1 MQRIFSKIL
10 GTANDRAIKRL
21 FPLVERTN
29 GLEGELSRL
38 SDADLRARTGMFRQR
53 LERGESLDELLP
65 EAFATVRE
73 ASKRTLGQRHYDVQL
88 IGGVVLHRGRIAE
101 MKTGE
106 GKTLVATLPSY
117 LNGLTGRG
125 VHVVTVNDFLARR
138 DAEWMGQVHRF
149 LGLEVGAIVHGLS
162 DAQRQA
168 AYRADITYCTNNEL
182 GFDYL
187 RDNMKFSLAACVQR
201 ELHYAI
207 VDEVDSILI
216 DEARTPLII
225 AGPSEQNTQIYGIAN
240 RLIPSLVR
248 GTAAEPSKG
257 IEETGDY
264 WVDEKAHSATFTE
277 QGVHKCERMLRVDN
291 LFDPGMLPVLHAL
304 QQALSAHALKRIDV
318 DYVVRPSEDGSGK
331 EVVIVDEH
339 TGRLMPG
346 RRWSDGLHQ
355 AVEAKEGIQVRSEN
369 QTLASI
375 TFQNYFRMYEKLA
388 GMTGTADTE
397 AEEFAKIYNLDV
409 SLMPTN
415 RPMIRHDHADV
426 VFKTKKEKFDAVLE
440 ELKVRHESG
449 QPVLVGTI
457 SIETSEM
464 LSSKLAKA
472 GLKHTVLNAKK
483 HEQESEIVA
492 QAGRKSA
499 ITISTNMAGRGTD
512 IVLGGNAEQMAL
524 QKCGHD
530 RMHPDFE
537 ATLAKFEAQCAAE
550 RQEVLAA
557 GGLHI
562 LGTERHESRRIDN
575 QLRGRSGRQ
584 GDPGSSQFFLS
595 LEDDLLR
602 IFEADRVKLW
612 WDRVGVQEGEAIEN
626 RMLSR
631 VIEGAQKKVE
641 GRNFD
646 IRKHLLDYDNV
657 MNKQRQAFYARRL
670 AAMSADPEA
679 IRIEIDA
686 CIEGYVVSLLDRH
699 WPARG
704 EPENEE
710 YTEIAH
716 ALEAQF
722 GVVLSIEE
730 PPFRAADGSRHRD
743 RDALGHALLE
753 RLGAVLEAK
762 REEGRVLKHETYAAF
777 QNYPGFD
784 DIARDLQLQILD
796 SQWKSHLRTMDG
808 LRESINLRG
817 YAQRDPKI
825 EYQREGFALFAEME
839 QRIDDTFAGF
849 IFRFGYPRPALTPPA
864 AAPRPEPA
872 KTTDR
877 AAGAGAA
884 QAGANSA
891 APAAGSSPGQAGGQS
906 GGPSAGPSGARPAAA
921 GSNAPG
927 AAAFRSASGIAG
939 LGTPAAAEK
948 VGRND
953 PCPCGSGKKHKKC
966 CGA

>member
-1 MQRIFSKIL
+1 MQRILSKIF
-10 GTANDRAIKRL
+10 GTSNDRAIKRL
-21 FPLVERTN
+21 LPLVEQVN
-29 GLEGELSRL
+29 ILEPGVSRL
-38 SDADLRARTGMFRQR
+38 SDPDLRGRTVDFRQR
-53 LERGESLDELLP
+53 LENGEPLDDLLP

-73 ASKRTLGQRHYDVQL
+73 AAKRALGQRHYDVQV
-88 IGGVVLHRGRIAE
+88 IGGIMLHNGRIAE

-125 VHVVTVNDFLARR
+125 VHVVTVNDFLAKR
-138 DAEWMGQVHRF
+138 DAEWMGQLHRF

-162 DAQRQA
+162 DAERQA
-168 AYRADITYCTNNEL
+168 AYAANVTYCTNNEL

-187 RDNMKFSLAACVQR
+187 RDNMKFSFDSCVQR
-201 ELHYAI
+201 ELHFAI

-225 AGPSEQNTQIYGIAN
+225 SGQSEQNVQIYTIAN
-240 RLIPSLVR
+240 RLIPSLKV
-248 GTAAEPSKG
+248 GAAAEPSKG
-257 IEETGDY
+257 IEETGDF
-264 WVDEKAHSATFTE
+264 WIDEKAHSATFTDE
-277 QGVHKCERMLRVDN
+277 GMRKVEGMLRVDN
-291 LFDPGMLPVLHAL
+291 LYDPEMLPVLHAM
-304 QQALSAHALKRIDV
+304 QQALMAHSLKRVDV
-318 DYVVRPSEDGSGK
+318 DYVVRVGEDRKK

-355 AVEAKEGIQVRSEN
+355 AVEAKEGITVRSEN

-375 TFQNYFRMYEKLA
+375 TFQNYFRMYDKLA

-397 AEEFAKIYNLDV
+397 AEEFGKIYNLDV
-409 SLMPTN
+409 SLIPTN
-415 RPMIRHDHADV
+415 RPLIRDDGPDV
-426 VFKTKKEKFDAVLE
+426 VFKSKNEKFNAVLD
-440 ELKVRHESG
+440 ELKERHETG

-464 LSSKLAKA
+464 LSKKLKKV

-483 HEQESEIVA
+483 HEGESEIVA
-492 QAGRKSA
+492 QAGRKGA

-512 IVLGGNAEQMAL
+512 ILLGGNPEQMAL
-524 QKCGHD
+524 AKCGHEKD
-530 RMHPDFE
+530 HEDFE
-537 ATLAKFEAQCAAE
+537 AIHAQFEAECARE
-550 RQEVLAA
+550 RKEVLEA

-602 IFEADRVKLW
+602 IFEADRVKQW
-612 WDRVGVQEGEAIEN
+612 WDRVGVEEGEAIEN

-646 IRKHLLDYDNV
+646 MRKHLLDYDNV

-670 AAMSADPEA
+670 TAMSSDEDALREEMEACLEGFVANLLERSWPQRGDPDDDE
-679 IRIEIDA
+679 
-686 CIEGYVVSLLDRH
+686 YV
-699 WPARG
+699 
-704 EPENEE
+704 EM
-710 YTEIAH
+710 AH

-722 GVVLSIEE
+722 GVAFSIEE
-730 PPFRAADGSRHRD
+730 LPFRTADGNRHGD
-743 RDALGHALLE
+743 KDELGHAILE
-753 RLGAVLEAK
+753 RLSQVLEEK
-762 REEGRVLKHETYAAF
+762 KEEGRLLKEETYAEIDI
-777 QNYPGFD
+777 YPTFEK
-784 DIARDLQLQILD
+784 IVRDLQLQILD
-796 SQWKSHLRTMDG
+796 GQWKAHLHTMDA

-825 EYQREGFALFAEME
+825 EYQREGFGLFGEME
-839 QRIDDTFAGF
+839 QRIDDSFAEYVF
-849 IFRFGYPRPALTPPA
+849 KFGYPRPSLQAQATA
-864 AAPRPEPA
+864 RRVDGGNAGAS
-872 KTTDR
+872 
-877 AAGAGAA
+877 AAGAAT
-884 QAGANSA
+884 
-891 APAAGSSPGQAGGQS
+891 AAGSASSSAGG
-906 GGPSAGPSGARPAAA
+906 GVAG
-921 GSNAPG
+921 
-927 AAAFRSASGIAG
+927 
-939 LGTPAAAEK
+939 K

>member
-1 MQRIFSKIL
+1 MQRILSKIF
-10 GTANDRAIKRL
+10 GTSNDRAIKRL
-21 FPLVERTN
+21 LPLVEQIN
-29 GLEGELSRL
+29 SHEGALSIL
-38 SDADLRARTGMFRQR
+38 SDADLRGMTTRYRER
-53 LERGESLDELLP
+53 LGNGEPLDLLLP

-73 ASKRTLGQRHYDVQL
+73 AAKRTLGQRHYDVQMV
-88 IGGVVLHRGRIAE
+88 GGIILHQGKIAE

-106 GKTLVATLPSY
+106 GKTLVATLPTY

-125 VHVVTVNDFLARR
+125 VHIVTVNDFLASR
-138 DAEWMGQVHRF
+138 DAEWMGQLHRF
-149 LGLEVGAIVHGLS
+149 LGLDVGAIVHGLN
-162 DAQRQA
+162 DAQRHA
-168 AYRADITYCTNNEL
+168 AYRADVTYCTNNEL

-187 RDNMKFSLAACVQR
+187 RDNMKFSLAACAQR
-201 ELHYAI
+201 ELHFAI

-225 AGPSEQNTQIYGIAN
+225 SGPSEQNTQIYTIAN
-240 RLIPSLVR
+240 RLIPSLQA
-248 GTAAEPSKG
+248 GTAAEISKG
-257 IEETGDY
+257 IEETGDF
-264 WVDEKAHSATFTE
+264 WIDEKAHSATFTE
-277 QGVHKCERMLRVDN
+277 VGMAKVEKMLRVDN
-291 LFDPGMLPVLHAL
+291 LYDPGMLPVLHAM
-304 QQALSAHALKRIDV
+304 QQALMAHTLKRVDV
-318 DYVVRPSEDGSGK
+318 DYVVVPGSDGKK

-375 TFQNYFRMYEKLA
+375 TFQNYFRMYDKLA

-409 SLMPTN
+409 SLIPTN
-415 RPMIRHDHADV
+415 RPLLRLDEADV
-426 VFKTKKEKFDAVLE
+426 VFKSKKEKFDAAVE
-440 ELKVRHESG
+440 ELKLRHESG

-464 LSSKLAKA
+464 LSRKLTNV

-483 HEQESEIVA
+483 HESESEIVA
-492 QAGRKSA
+492 QAGRKGA

-512 IVLGGNAEQMAL
+512 ILLGGSPEVMAL
-524 QKCGHD
+524 EKCGHD
-530 RMHPDFE
+530 KHHPDYE
-537 ATLAKFEAQCAAE
+537 ATLARFEASCAVE
-550 RQEVLAA
+550 RREVLAA

-602 IFEADRVKLW
+602 IFEADRVKDW
-612 WDRVGVQEGEAIEN
+612 WDRVGVEEGEAIEN

-670 AAMSADPEA
+670 TAMSADDKALEEEA
-679 IRIEIDA
+679 LA
-686 CIEGYVVSLLDRH
+686 CLEGSVANLVDRV
-699 WPARG
+699 WPQRG
-704 EPENEE
+704 EPEDDH
-710 YTEIAH
+710 YVEIAH

-722 GVVLSIEE
+722 GQAFSIEE
-730 PPFRAADGSRHRD
+730 PPFRTSDGKRHGD
-743 RDALGHALLE
+743 SDALGHA
-753 RLGAVLEAK
+753 VLAK
-762 REEGRVLKHETYAAF
+762 LTETLDAKKEEGRVLKEETYADIEA
-777 QNYPGFD
+777 YPSFNR
-784 DIARDLQLQILD
+784 IVRDLQLQILD
-796 SQWKSHLRTMDG
+796 QQWKGHLHTMDA

-825 EYQREGFALFAEME
+825 EYQREGFGLFGDME
-839 QRIDDTFAGF
+839 QRIDDTLAEF
-849 IFRFGYPRPALTPPA
+849 IFKFGYPRPNLGPQPTARRVEPSRASGSRSGSSSPAGPIA
-864 AAPRPEPA
+864 AARGG
-872 KTTDR
+872 
-877 AAGAGAA
+877 AAGAAA
-884 QAGANSA
+884 VE
-891 APAAGSSPGQAGGQS
+891 
-906 GGPSAGPSGARPAAA
+906 
-921 GSNAPG
+921 
-927 AAAFRSASGIAG
+927 
-939 LGTPAAAEK
+939 AEGK
-948 VGRND
+948 VGRNA
-953 PCPCGSGKKHKKC
+953 PCPCGSGKKYKKC
-966 CGA
+966 HGA

>member
-1 MQRIFSKIL
+1 MQPILSKIF
-10 GTANDRAIKRL
+10 GTSNDRAIKRL
-21 FPLVERTN
+21 LPLVEQIN
-29 GLEGELSRL
+29 LLESGVSRL
-38 SDADLRARTGMFRQR
+38 SDADLRGRTTDFRQR
-53 LERGESLDELLP
+53 LGNEEPLDDLLP

-73 ASKRTLGQRHYDVQL
+73 AAKRALGQRHYDVQL
-88 IGGVVLHRGRIAE
+88 IGGIMLHNGRIAE

-117 LNGLTGRG
+117 LNGLTSRG
-125 VHVVTVNDFLARR
+125 VHIVTVNDFLASR
-138 DAEWMGQVHRF
+138 DAEWMGELHRF

-162 DAQRQA
+162 DSERQA
-168 AYRADITYCTNNEL
+168 AYAADVTYCTNNEL

-187 RDNMKFSLAACVQR
+187 RDNMKFSLDNCVQR

-225 AGPSEQNTQIYGIAN
+225 SGPSEQNTQIYTIAN
-240 RLIPSLVR
+240 RLIPSLEV
-248 GTAAEPSKG
+248 GAAAEPSKG
-257 IEETGDY
+257 IEESGDF
-264 WVDEKAHSATFTE
+264 WIDEKAHSATFTDE
-277 QGVHKCERMLRVDN
+277 GMRKVEGMLRVDN
-291 LFDPGMLPVLHAL
+291 LYDPEMLPVLHAM
-304 QQALSAHALKRIDV
+304 QQALMAHSLKRIDV
-318 DYVVRPSEDGSGK
+318 DYVVRVGEDGKK

-355 AVEAKEGIQVRSEN
+355 AVEAKEGITVRSEN

-397 AEEFAKIYNLDV
+397 AEEFGKIYNLDV
-409 SLMPTN
+409 SLIPTN
-415 RPMIRHDHADV
+415 RPLIRDDGADV
-426 VFKTKKEKFDAVLE
+426 VFKSKREKFNAVVD
-440 ELKVRHESG
+440 ELKQRHETG

-464 LSSKLAKA
+464 LSKMLKKI

-483 HEQESEIVA
+483 HESEAEIIA

-512 IVLGGNAEQMAL
+512 ILLGGNPEQMAL
-524 QKCGHD
+524 AKCGYDKQHEN
-530 RMHPDFE
+530 FE
-537 ATLAKFEAQCAAE
+537 AVHAQFESECARE
-550 RQEVLAA
+550 RKEVLDA

-575 QLRGRSGRQ
+575 QLRGRAGRQ

-602 IFEADRVKLW
+602 IFEADRVAQW
-612 WDRVGVQEGEAIEN
+612 WDRVGVEDGEAIEN

-657 MNKQRQAFYARRL
+657 MNKQRQAFYARRF
-670 AAMSADPEA
+670 AAMSSDEVALREEIEACLEGFVANLLERSWPQRGDP
-679 IRIEIDA
+679 DDDD
-686 CIEGYVVSLLDRH
+686 YV
-699 WPARG
+699 
-704 EPENEE
+704 
-710 YTEIAH
+710 EIAH
-716 ALEAQF
+716 ALEGQF
-722 GVVLSIEE
+722 GTAFSIEE
-730 PPFRAADGSRHRD
+730 PPFRDSDGKRHGD
-743 RDALGHALLE
+743 NDDFGHAILA
-753 RLGAVLEAK
+753 RLTRVLEEK
-762 REEGRVLKHETYAAF
+762 KEEGRLLKQETYAEIDV
-777 QNYPGFD
+777 YPSFEK
-784 DIARDLQLQILD
+784 IVRELQLQILD
-796 SQWKSHLRTMDG
+796 QQWKAHLHAMDA

-825 EYQREGFALFAEME
+825 EYQREGFGLFGEME
-839 QRIDDTFAGF
+839 QRIDDSFAEYVF
-849 IFRFGYPRPALTPPA
+849 KFGYPRPTLQARATARRVDGGNPA
-864 AAPRPEPA
+864 AA
-872 KTTDR
+872 R
-877 AAGAGAA
+877 AASFSGTAVGAG
-884 QAGANSA
+884 S
-891 APAAGSSPGQAGGQS
+891 AGSSAAGG
-906 GGPSAGPSGARPAAA
+906 AAT
-921 GSNAPG
+921 G
-927 AAAFRSASGIAG
+927 
-939 LGTPAAAEK
+939 K
-948 VGRND
+948 VGRNA
-953 PCPCGSGKKHKKC
+953 PCPCGSGKKYKKC

>member
-1 MQRIFSKIL
+1 MQRILSKIF
-10 GTANDRAIKRL
+10 GTSNDRSIKRL
-21 FPLVERTN
+21 LPLVEQVN
-29 GLEGELSRL
+29 VLESGVSRL
-38 SDADLRARTGMFRQR
+38 SDADLRGRTTDFRQR
-53 LERGESLDELLP
+53 LENGEHLDDLLP

-73 ASKRTLGQRHYDVQL
+73 AAKRALGQRHYDVQL
-88 IGGVVLHRGRIAE
+88 IGGIMLHNGRIAE

-125 VHVVTVNDFLARR
+125 VHVVTVNDFLASR
-138 DAEWMGQVHRF
+138 DAEWMGQLHRF

-162 DAQRQA
+162 DSQRQA
-168 AYRADITYCTNNEL
+168 AYAADVTYCTNNEL

-187 RDNMKFSLAACVQR
+187 RDNMKFSLDGCVQR
-201 ELHYAI
+201 DLHFAI

-225 AGPSEQNTQIYGIAN
+225 SGPSEQNTQIYTIAN
-240 RLIPSLVR
+240 RLIPSLKA
-248 GTAAEPSKG
+248 GAAAVPAKG
-257 IEETGDY
+257 IEESGDF
-264 WVDEKAHSATFTE
+264 WIDEKAHSATFTDE
-277 QGVHKCERMLRVDN
+277 GMHKVEGMLRVEN
-291 LFDPGMLPVLHAL
+291 LYDPEMLPVLHAM
-304 QQALSAHALKRIDV
+304 QQALMAHSLKRIDV
-318 DYVVRPSEDGSGK
+318 DYVVRVG
-331 EVVIVDEH
+331 
-339 TGRLMPG
+339 MPG

-355 AVEAKEGIQVRSEN
+355 AVEAKEGITVRSEN

-375 TFQNYFRMYEKLA
+375 TFQNYFRMYDKLA

-397 AEEFAKIYNLDV
+397 AEEFGKIYNLDV
-409 SLMPTN
+409 SLIPTN
-415 RPMIRHDHADV
+415 RPLIREDGADV
-426 VFKTKKEKFDAVLE
+426 VFKSKREKFNAVVD
-440 ELKVRHESG
+440 ELKERHETG

-464 LSSKLAKA
+464 LSKKLKKI
-472 GLKHTVLNAKK
+472 GLKHSVLNAKK
-483 HEQESEIVA
+483 HEGEAEIVA
-492 QAGRKSA
+492 QAGRKGA

-512 IVLGGNAEQMAL
+512 ILLGGNPEQMAL
-524 QKCGHD
+524 AQCGHD
-530 RMHPDFE
+530 RQHENFE
-537 ATLAKFEAQCAAE
+537 AVLAHFEAECARE
-550 RQEVLAA
+550 RKEVLAA

-602 IFEADRVKLW
+602 IFEADRVAQW
-612 WDRVGVQEGEAIEN
+612 WDRVGVEEGEAIEN

-670 AAMSADPEA
+670 SAMSADEEA
-679 IRIEIDA
+679 LLEEVDA
-686 CIEGYVVSLLDRH
+686 CLEGFVANLLERSWPQRGDPDDDAYV
-699 WPARG
+699 
-704 EPENEE
+704 EM
-710 YTEIAH
+710 AH

-722 GVVLSIEE
+722 GPAFSIEE
-730 PPFRAADGSRHRD
+730 PPFRDAEGKRHADKDG
-743 RDALGHALLE
+743 LGHAILE
-753 RLGAVLEAK
+753 RLTQILAEK
-762 REEGRVLKHETYAAF
+762 KEEGRLLKEETYVGIDS
-777 QNYPGFD
+777 YPSFEK
-784 DIARDLQLQILD
+784 IVRDLQLQILD
-796 SQWKSHLRTMDG
+796 LQWKAHLHTMDA

-825 EYQREGFALFAEME
+825 EYQREGFELFGEME
-839 QRIDDTFAGF
+839 QRIDDSFAEYVF
-849 IFRFGYPRPALTPPA
+849 KFGYPRPNLQPKATARRVDGGSPA
-864 AAPRPEPA
+864 AAQA
-872 KTTDR
+872 ASSAG
-877 AAGAGAA
+877 AAGAGA
-884 QAGANSA
+884 G
-891 APAAGSSPGQAGGQS
+891 
-906 GGPSAGPSGARPAAA
+906 SAGPSADGVAV
-921 GSNAPG
+921 G
-927 AAAFRSASGIAG
+927 
-939 LGTPAAAEK
+939 K

>member
-10 GTANDRAIKRL
+10 GTANDRAIRRL

-29 GLEGELSRL
+29 NLEGELSKL
-38 SDADLRARTGMFRQR
+38 SDADLRARTAIFRER

-88 IGGVVLHRGRIAE
+88 IGGIILHRGRIAE

-125 VHVVTVNDFLARR
+125 VHVVTVNDFLAKR

-149 LGLEVGAIVHGLS
+149 LGLEVGAIVHGLT

-187 RDNMKFSLAACVQR
+187 RDNMKFSLASCVQR
-201 ELHYAI
+201 ELHFAI

-225 AGPSEQNTQIYGIAN
+225 AGPSEQNTQIYTIAN
-240 RLIPSLVR
+240 RLIPSLVP

-257 IEETGDY
+257 IDETGDF
-264 WVDEKAHSATFTE
+264 WVDEKAHSATFTD
-277 QGVHKCERMLRVDN
+277 QGVHKCEQMLRVDN

-304 QQALSAHALKRIDV
+304 QQALAAHSLKRIDV
-318 DYVVRPSEDGSGK
+318 DYVVRAGDDGSK

-375 TFQNYFRMYEKLA
+375 TFQNYFRMYEKLG

-426 VFKTKKEKFDAVLE
+426 VFKTKQEKFDAVVE
-440 ELKVRHESG
+440 ELKARHESG

-464 LSSKLAKA
+464 LSSKLAKQ

-492 QAGRKSA
+492 QAGRKGA

-512 IVLGGNAEQMAL
+512 IVLGGNPEQMAL
-524 QKCGHD
+524 QQCGHD
-530 RMHPDFE
+530 KSHPEFE
-537 ATLAKFEAQCAAE
+537 AQLAKFDAQCAAE

-575 QLRGRSGRQ
+575 QLRGRAGRQ

-670 AAMSADPEA
+670 AAMSADAEA
-679 IRIEIDA
+679 LRGEIEA
-686 CIEGYVVSLLDRH
+686 CVEGFVVGMLGRL
-699 WPARG
+699 WPQRG
-704 EPENEE
+704 EPENDDYVEM
-710 YTEIAH
+710 AH

-722 GVVLSIEE
+722 GIALSIEE
-730 PPFRAADGSRHRD
+730 SPFRTATGERHRD
-743 RDALGHALLE
+743 RDALGHAILE
-753 RLGAVLEAK
+753 RLGQLLEAK
-762 REEGRVLKHETYAAF
+762 REEGRGLKQETYAAF
-777 QNYPGFD
+777 SNYPSFE
-784 DIARDLQLQILD
+784 DIVRDLQLQILD
-796 SQWKSHLRTMDG
+796 SQWKGHLRTMDA

-825 EYQREGFALFAEME
+825 EYQREGFALFGEME

-849 IFRFGYPRPALTPPA
+849 VFRFGYPRPAIAPPPA
-864 AAPRPEPA
+864 PERPPA
-872 KTTDR
+872 SEARNAER
-877 AAGAGAA
+877 AAGAG
-884 QAGANSA
+884 QGGA
-891 APAAGSSPGQAGGQS
+891 APASAGASAS
-906 GGPSAGPSGARPAAA
+906 GAPAAPSAPAGAAA
-921 GSNAPG
+921 APG
-927 AAAFRSASGIAG
+927 SAAFRSSTAGALANPASLA
-939 LGTPAAAEK
+939 K

>member
-1 MQRIFSKIL
+1 MQRILSKIF
-10 GTANDRAIKRL
+10 GTSNDRAIKRL
-21 FPLVERTN
+21 LPLVEEIN
-29 GLEGELSRL
+29 SHEGALSKL
-38 SDADLRARTGMFRQR
+38 SDADLRGQTPLYRGR
-53 LERGESLDELLP
+53 LDQGEALDDLLP

-73 ASKRTLGQRHYDVQL
+73 AAKRALGQRHYDVQL
-88 IGGVVLHRGRIAE
+88 VGGIMLHEGRISE

-125 VHVVTVNDFLARR
+125 VHIVTVNDFLASR
-138 DAEWMGQVHRF
+138 DAEWMGQLHRF
-149 LGLEVGAIVHGLS
+149 LGLDVGAIVHGQT
-162 DAQRQA
+162 DAQRVA
-168 AYRADITYCTNNEL
+168 AYAADVTYCTNNEL

-187 RDNMKFSLAACVQR
+187 RDNMKFSLESCVQR

-225 AGPSEQNTQIYGIAN
+225 SGPSEQNTQMYTIAN
-240 RLIPSLVR
+240 RLIPSLQM
-248 GTAAEPSKG
+248 GEAAEASKG
-257 IEETGDY
+257 IEESGDF
-264 WVDEKAHSATFTE
+264 WIDEKAHSSTFTDE
-277 QGVHKCERMLRVDN
+277 GMRKVEKMLRVDN
-291 LFDPGMLPVLHAL
+291 LYDPGMLPVLHAM
-304 QQALSAHALKRIDV
+304 QQALMAHSLKRIDV
-318 DYVVRPSEDGSGK
+318 DYVVRPGDDGRK

-355 AVEAKEGIQVRSEN
+355 AVEAKEGIEVRSES

-409 SLMPTN
+409 TLIPTN
-415 RPMIRHDHADV
+415 RPMLRNDEPDV
-426 VFKTKKEKFDAVLE
+426 VFKSKGEKFNATVD
-440 ELKVRHESG
+440 ELRERHETG

-464 LSSKLAKA
+464 LSKKLKKV

-483 HEQESEIVA
+483 HESESEIVA
-492 QAGRKSA
+492 QAGRKGS

-512 IVLGGNAEQMAL
+512 ILLGGNPEVMAL
-524 QKCGHD
+524 EALGHD
-530 RMHPDFE
+530 KDHPEFEMTLARFE
-537 ATLAKFEAQCAAE
+537 AECAAE
-550 RQEVLAA
+550 RLEVLEA

-602 IFEADRVKLW
+602 IFEADRVKQW
-612 WDRVGVQEGEAIEN
+612 WDRVGVEEGEAIEN

-646 IRKHLLDYDNV
+646 VRKHLLDYDNV

-670 AAMSADPEA
+670 TAMSSDDKEL
-679 IRIEIDA
+679 REELQA
-686 CIEGYVVSLLDRH
+686 CFEGYVANLVDGI
-699 WPARG
+699 WPQRG
-704 EPENEE
+704 DPEDDQYVEM
-710 YTEIAH
+710 AH

-722 GVVLSIEE
+722 GMTFSIEE
-730 PPFRAADGSRHRD
+730 EPFRTGDGKRHGD
-743 RDALGHALLE
+743 RDALGHAILAKLD
-753 RLGAVLEAK
+753 AALEAK
-762 REEGRVLKHETYAAF
+762 KEEGRVLKEETYADIE
-777 QNYPGFD
+777 NYPSYQQ
-784 DIARDLQLQILD
+784 ILRDLQLQILD
-796 SQWKSHLRTMDG
+796 QQWKAHLHTMDA

-817 YAQRDPKI
+817 YAQRDPKL
-825 EYQREGFALFAEME
+825 EYQREGFGLFGEME
-839 QRIDDTFAGF
+839 QRIDDTFAEF
-849 IFRFGYPRPALTPPA
+849 ALKFGYPRPNL
-864 AAPRPEPA
+864 APQATNRRVAGGAGSPSTSDAPKGPLSSGGA
-872 KTTDR
+872 

-884 QAGANSA
+884 
-891 APAAGSSPGQAGGQS
+891 
-906 GGPSAGPSGARPAAA
+906 
-921 GSNAPG
+921 G
-927 AAAFRSASGIAG
+927 AAQGK
-939 LGTPAAAEK
+939 T
-948 VGRND
+948 GRNE
-953 PCPCGSGKKHKKC
+953 PCPCGSGKKFKKC
-966 CGA
+966 HGA